1 MKIQLT
7 LNPEYAIRWT
17 AVALLMVAISIWSV
31 YDGKVSY
38 PRMNRQLE
46 KIAPLLGE
54 AGMTPSRLLEIDGRQ
69 RRIDAIYS
77 QNLGIR
83 KAPRRLVGRIT
94 DLAKQAEKA
103 KATVKPGHNSDFIL
117 EQNRILREK
126 ILAQP
131 LWSPHDIRSQYIM
144 ALATLLLGLLAAA
157 TLVYRRVRAGCLDG
171 NTFRGFGAPFRFD
184 DIAQTDETEW
194 KRKGIL
200 KLRLKDN
207 RIITL
212 DAWHYN
218 GVKEIHRRLQA

>member
-46 KIAPLLGE
+46 KIAPILGE

-126 ILAQP
+126 ILAPP

-157 TLVYRRVRAGCLDG
+157 TL
-171 NTFRGFGAPFRFD
+171 GFGVPFRFD